1 MMTEESNCGGPSVW
15 AAANPVHSSMKSD
28 WTNSWALCQSFIT
41 LLYQQPPLP
50 VLLEALKT
58 MHISKAK
65 SEGFLFVRLSVLC
78 FEEALEVKRGNVLWL
93 LFHCIWMKKKERRRK
108 EQFVICIEVHVVER
122 AVDFWTVVQA
132 WRHKNDLGLNTW
144 ILFPLSRECIQV
156 ERTCLAWEALILY
169 LEGDQRKFKIL
180 SLWL

>member
-1 MMTEESNCGGPSVW
+1 MMTAESNCGGPSVW

-78 FEEALEVKRGNVLWL
+78 FEEVKRGNVLWL
-93 LFHCIWMKKKERRRK
+93 LFHCIWMKKKKERKKKEGTVCHLHLSPRCRKGSRLLNCSTSLKTQRWFGAKHMNTLSSLQRVYTGWTDVFSTRSTHSILRRRPK
-108 EQFVICIEVHVVER
+108 EI
-122 AVDFWTVVQA
+122 
-132 WRHKNDLGLNTW
+132 
-144 ILFPLSRECIQV
+144 
-156 ERTCLAWEALILY
+156 
-169 LEGDQRKFKIL
+169 
-180 SLWL
+180 